1 MDNFALPKG
10 HSTTAWWCRNWVL
23 TSNPPTVGAH
33 FNPSQTRCEN
43 IHVLALLMLVPSCS
57 TSIRFLK
64 KWQLEH
70 NSRPIFGGL
79 IMHVNCS
86 CSWFN
91 PPHCFK
97 RKSQKKT
104 RTCLTPQYVGSCVT
118 PFVVRRSLLGSGT
131 LHPKLLLA
139 ACCAWA
145 MWGWTNTTCGWNQRN
160 EIFFRCHWGCKHFS
174 APGGCRNRHVFCSYQ
189 EKMEFYPFDA
199 FVSFCTP
206 NLAMEITFSLN
217 YQ

>member
-104 RTCLTPQYVGSCVT
+104 RTCLTPQYFGSCVT

-160 EIFFRCHWGCKHFS
+160 EIFFAAIGDVSTFPLLEGAETDMCFVLTKKRWNS
-174 APGGCRNRHVFCSYQ
+174 TLLMPL
-189 EKMEFYPFDA
+189 YPF
-199 FVSFCTP
+199 VLQTW
-206 NLAMEITFSLN
+206 
-217 YQ
+217 QWK